1 MTTQPELVSIQALAD
16 QLRAASTAP
25 RRGTT
30 TSEFKLTAIAFAAG
44 MGLVAL
50 GSYSHDPV
58 LRDEGLQL
66 IQWAVAAYSVSRG
79 ISKIGP
85 KTS

>member
-1 MTTQPELVSIQALAD
+1 MTNQPELVSIQALVT
-16 QLRAASTAP
+16 QLQAASDAP
-25 RRGTT
+25 RRGAT
-30 TSEFKLTAIAFAAG
+30 TSEFKLTAMAFSGGCA
-44 MGLVAL
+44 LVAL

-66 IQWAVAAYSVSRG
+66 IQWAVAAYAVSRG